1 MRRTLI
7 AVATIGLLGALAAC
21 APGPVASPSGGG
33 NGAAPSGGTIDY
45 STFKGKKITYLYF
58 TDGPDEAATRALL
71 KEFEAKSGGTVDL
84 QIIPYADL
92 QQSLQARLSGGNAPD
107 VARLSDIEPFKGD
120 LLDLHGYLG
129 KDYEKEFQAG
139 PTKSVLRD
147 GKMLGV
153 PNDLT
158 MNGPFI
164 NVDQFKK
171 AGVEVPTKGWKWE
184 ELVAAARKVQQAN
197 GTEAGIAI
205 DKSPH
210 RLSTVLSEYGTTYV
224 GSGLKSTLDDTKGT
238 AAVNLLL
245 GLIKDGTMSRDFWI
259 ESGSKYKGANDMFL
273 AGQAPVY
280 ISGNWQV
287 AQFATAAKFAWATV
301 PNPCAERCGG
311 FPGGKFTVAFQGSK
325 EQSMAAALVQFLNS
339 KESQEKMDQQSMWL
353 PTRNDLVKSGV
364 QYPSRTEDMKV
375 FIGDVEKTPEDTY
388 DAVASPAFGAC
399 GTPLIKEFAKAVAG
413 QQDAATVVKNTK
425 AECDKV
431 ISGLKK

>member
-1 MRRTLI
+1 MRRTLT
-7 AVATIGLLGALAAC
+7 AAATIGLLGALAAC

-33 NGAAPSGGTIDY
+33 NAAAPSGGTIDY

-58 TDGPDEAATRALL
+58 TDGPDEAATRGLL

-120 LLDLHGYLG
+120 LLDLHGFLG
-129 KDYEKEFQAG
+129 KDYEKEFLAG
-139 PTKSVLRD
+139 PSKSVLRD
-147 GKMLGV
+147 GKLLGV

-158 MNGPFI
+158 INGPFV
-164 NVDQFKK
+164 NVDQFQK
-171 AGVEVPTKGWKWE
+171 AGVEVPTKGWKWD
-184 ELVAAARKVQQAN
+184 ELVAAAKKVQAAN

-210 RLSTVLSEYGTTYV
+210 RLSTVLSQYGTTYV
-224 GSGLKSTLDDTKGT
+224 DGTKNSLDPAKGT
-238 AAVNLLL
+238 AAVSLLL
-245 GLIKDGTMSRDFWI
+245 GLIKDGTMSKDFWI

-287 AQFATAAKFAWATV
+287 AQFATAAKFTWATV

-311 FPGGKFTVAFQGSK
+311 FPGGKFTVAFQQSK
-325 EQSMAAALVQFLNS
+325 EPTMGAALVQFLNS

-353 PTRNDLVKSGV
+353 PTRNDLVKSGL
-364 QYPSRTEDMKV
+364 QYPSRTDDMKV
-375 FIGDVEKTPEDTY
+375 FIADIDKTPADTY
-388 DAVASPAFGAC
+388 DSVASPAFSAC

-413 QQDAATVVKNTK
+413 QQDAAAVVRNTK
-425 AECDKV
+425 TECDKV